1 MVCVVCS
8 KKSSVAQH
16 LERER
21 RVHRFH
27 HHNFSLRGTDEK
39 CHKRLL
45 YVDVALLELVFA
57 VGGAVFVGHFF
68 LLSLLIF
75 LVVVIVVLGRLL
87 LGQIL
92 LLLDGLVL

>member
-45 YVDVALLELVFA
+45 YVEVALLELVFA

-68 LLSLLIF
+68 LLF
-75 LVVVIVVLGRLL
+75 LFLFVVVVVVLGRLL

>member
-1 MVCVVCS
+1 MVCSVVCS

-21 RVHRFH
+21 RVRRFH

-45 YVDVALLELVFA
+45 YVDVALLELVLA
-57 VGGAVFVGHFF
+57 VGGAVFVGHF
-68 LLSLLIF
+68 LLLF
-75 LVVVIVVLGRLL
+75 FFFVVVVVVLGRLL

>member
-39 CHKRLL
+39 CHKQLL
-45 YVDVALLELVFA
+45 YVEVALLELVFA
-57 VGGAVFVGHFF
+57 VGGAVLVGHFLLF
-68 LLSLLIF
+68 LLFLF
-75 LVVVIVVLGRLL
+75 LVVVVVLGRLL